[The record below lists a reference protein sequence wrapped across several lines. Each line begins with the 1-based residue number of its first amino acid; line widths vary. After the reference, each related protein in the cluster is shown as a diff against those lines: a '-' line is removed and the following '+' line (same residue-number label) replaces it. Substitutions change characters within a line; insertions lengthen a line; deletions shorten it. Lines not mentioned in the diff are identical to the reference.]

1 MVVRKVAEGY
11 EAEVV
16 RAVSMVA
23 TVAAG
28 YRGCQREPVGVSLVE
43 EAMAG
48 VEGVVAAPAAVV
60 VAWAGGAGG
69 VAAAAAVTRAVSMVE
84 AACEVWGIR
93 G

>member
-48 VEGVVAAPAAVV
+48 VEGVVAAPAAV
-60 VAWAGGAGG
+60 
-69 VAAAAAVTRAVSMVE
+69 TRAVSMGE

>member
-1 MVVRKVAEGY
+1 MVVWKVAEGY

-28 YRGCQREPVGVSLVE
+28 YPGCQREPVGVSLVE

-48 VEGVVAAPAAVV
+48 VEGVVAAPAAV
-60 VAWAGGAGG
+60 
-69 VAAAAAVTRAVSMVE
+69 TRAVSMVE